1 MDEETGITRDEV
13 QAVLGALA
21 DISSDTLRIRLL
33 LDDPD
38 LEDDWDGEEED
49 A

>member
-1 MDEETGITRDEV
+1 VNDEIGITRDEV
-13 QAVLGALA
+13 QEIFGALA

-38 LEDDWDGEEED
+38 LEGDGDDDEE

>member
-1 MDEETGITRDEV
+1 VRERLRP
-13 QAVLGALA
+13 AFGALA
-21 DISSDTLRIRLL
+21 DISSDTLRIRIL

-38 LEDDWDGEEED
+38 LEDDSDDGEEE

>member
-1 MDEETGITRDEV
+1 MDEETGLTRDGVTEIF
-13 QAVLGALA
+13 GALA

-38 LEDDWDGEEED
+38 LENEDDGEEE